1 MKIHPGKKQEV
12 IQILDTKRHNN
23 ISIMLSKF
31 KEISYPDMKKAIINL
46 DEGLL
51 VGDNLIALKSFTPT
65 SEEVTLL
72 TPYISSPKREFL
84 GNPEKY
90 YLEIMTIPRVDTR
103 LESFYVRQTF
113 KVKITAVQESVVSIG
128 LAIEETKRSK
138 RFQRSLEIV
147 LAIGNYLN
155 GNTFRGGAYGFKLD
169 ALLKLA
175 EIRVSNGKETVMN
188 YIAELSETKYKDIAG
203 MIEDF
208 PHLEGSSK
216 EPLNQVNADLS
227 QIKKGMALVEKEIGQ
242 FSPDSTD
249 KLKQLL
255 VSFYDI
261 ASVELEHTQTKL
273 QATDKQFKELLAMF
287 GEDDTTDSQ
296 TFFAIVWRFV
306 NGIEKAKEDNARRK
320 ALAEKAAQA
329 AIVAEKKK
337 N

>member
-1 MKIHPGKKQEV
+1 
-12 IQILDTKRHNN
+12 
-23 ISIMLSKF
+23 
-31 KEISYPDMKKAIINL
+31 
-46 DEGLL
+46 
-51 VGDNLIALKSFTPT
+51 
-65 SEEVTLL
+65 
-72 TPYISSPKREFL
+72 
-84 GNPEKY
+84 
-90 YLEIMTIPRVDTR
+90 MTIPRVDTR
-103 LESFYVRQTF
+103 LESFFVRQTF

-337 N
+337 IELAEKRKTTSQMGDALSTSSTTLNQKDILDQQLAKMRAGAFGKRGQSRKQIEKPVEKDDVANEALLMFERINKKKEGPQS